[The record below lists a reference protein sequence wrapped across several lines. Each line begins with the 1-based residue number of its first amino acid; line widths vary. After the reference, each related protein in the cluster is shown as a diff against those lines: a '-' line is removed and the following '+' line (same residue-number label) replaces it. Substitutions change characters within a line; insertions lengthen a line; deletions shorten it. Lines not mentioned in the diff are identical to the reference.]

1 MEPFRT
7 LTGVAAPLM
16 LDDINTDQ
24 IIPTLYLRQLHAD
37 LSEGLF
43 AYMRKLPS
51 GESNQDFVLEKPQY
65 RNASILLVGSN
76 FGCGSS
82 REHAAWAMLAFG
94 IRCVIGRSHAEY
106 FRENCIRN
114 GILPITLDEPAIQT
128 LEQAVNDI
136 DGGQDFRVDLE
147 AQTISGPLAGQEWP
161 FSIAPF
167 ERMTLLE
174 GLDEIGITMKQA
186 DAIGRWEADARAAR
200 PYLQRLDI

>member
-1 MEPFRT
+1 MEPFRK
-7 LTGVAAPLM
+7 LTGVAAPLI

-43 AYMRKLPS
+43 GYMRKLPN

-65 RNASILLVGSN
+65 RTASILLVGSN

-114 GILPITLDEPAIQT
+114 GILPITLDDGALQS

-136 DGGQDFRVDLE
+136 NGAEDFTVDLE
-147 AQTISGPLAGQEWP
+147 QQTITGPAGQEWP

-167 ERMTLLE
+167 ERVTLLE
-174 GLDEIGITMKQA
+174 GLDEIGITLKHA
-186 DAIGRWEADARAAR
+186 DAIGRWEAETRTGR
-200 PYLQRLDI
+200 PLLQRLDI

>member
-1 MEPFRT
+1 MEPFRR
-7 LTGVAAPLM
+7 LTGIAAPLM

-24 IIPTLYLRQLHAD
+24 IIPTIYLRQLHAD
-37 LSEGLF
+37 LREGLF
-43 AYMRKLPS
+43 GYMRKLPN

-114 GILPITLDEPAIQT
+114 GILPVTLNERSLET
-128 LEQAVNDI
+128 LEQAVNEI
-136 DGGQDFRVDLE
+136 NGEKDFCVDLE
-147 AQTISGPLAGQEWP
+147 SQTIRGPLAGQEWA

-174 GLDEIGITMKQA
+174 GLDEIGITMKQS
-186 DAIGRWEADARAAR
+186 DAIDRWEAETRTGR